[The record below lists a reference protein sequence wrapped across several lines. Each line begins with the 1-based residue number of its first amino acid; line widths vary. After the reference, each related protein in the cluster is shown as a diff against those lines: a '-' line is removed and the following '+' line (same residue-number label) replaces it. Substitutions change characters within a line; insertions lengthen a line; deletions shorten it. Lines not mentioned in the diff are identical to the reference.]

1 MPTTSPVIAILD
13 LGSDD
18 SAALTTALETAGATV
33 SQGVDRDSVMNADG
47 LIVVGGGDVSA
58 SMARLRE
65 LRADELIERR
75 LSGGRPVWGIGNGM
89 HILFDAIE
97 QDGVP
102 TEGLGQWPGVVRD
115 GLLSETPDWVAVD
128 TAADSVLF
136 AGVEGEQFHVD
147 SAMAA
152 TEWTLEVY
160 GAFQP
165 PVVTWATHGQRF
177 VAAVENGPLWA
188 TQFHPERSG
197 DAGARLLR
205 NWLGT
210 L

>member
-1 MPTTSPVIAILD
+1 MPSTTPVIAILD

-18 SAALTTALETAGATV
+18 SAALAAALVAAGATV

-47 LIVVGGGDVSA
+47 LIVVGEGSA
-58 SMARLRE
+58 SASIARLRA
-65 LRADELIERR
+65 LRGDELIERR

-89 HILFDAIE
+89 HILFDTVE
-97 QDGVP
+97 QDGIT
-102 TEGLGQWPGVVRD
+102 TEGIGQWPGVVRS
-115 GLLSETPDWVAVD
+115 GQISETPDWVTVD

-197 DAGARLLR
+197 DAGVRLLR

>member
-1 MPTTSPVIAILD
+1 MTTPIVAVVD

-18 SAALTTALETAGATV
+18 TAALTAALETAGATV
-33 SQGVDRDSVMNADG
+33 SHTSDRDSVMNADG
-47 LIVVGGGDVSA
+47 LIVVGEGDVSA
-58 SMARLRE
+58 SRARLRE

-75 LSGGRPVWGIGNGM
+75 LSGGRPVWGMGNGM

-97 QDGVP
+97 QDGVT
-102 TEGLGQWPGVVRD
+102 TEGLGQWPGGVRS
-115 GLLSETPDWVAVD
+115 GLISETPDWVTID

-136 AGVEGEQFHVD
+136 AGVEAERFLVD
-147 SAMAA
+147 SGMAA
-152 TEWTLEVY
+152 TEWTLEAY

>member
-1 MPTTSPVIAILD
+1 VTTPIVAVVD

-18 SAALTTALETAGATV
+18 TAALTAALETAGATV
-33 SQGVDRDSVMNADG
+33 SHTIDRDSVMNADG
-47 LIVVGGGDVSA
+47 LIVVGEGDVSA

-65 LRADELIERR
+65 LRGYELIERR
-75 LSGGRPVWGIGNGM
+75 LSGGRPVWGVGNGM
-89 HILFDAIE
+89 HILFDAVE
-97 QDGVP
+97 QDGV
-102 TEGLGQWPGVVRD
+102 TTDGLGQWPGVVRD
-115 GLLSETPDWVAVD
+115 GLLSPTPEWVAVD
-128 TAADSVLF
+128 TTADSVLF
-136 AGVEGEQFHVD
+136 AGAEGEQFHVD

-188 TQFHPERSG
+188 TQFDPERSG